1 MQLKLDEAKAAT
13 EVEARMAALHQDA
26 QQQQQLGRSAS
37 ASALQLEVL
46 SQQAAADAQAAPAVS
61 TAQTLLELC
70 SSESLVRV
78 QPVACVVAAA
88 SDICRS

>member
-26 QQQQQLGRSAS
+26 QQQQQQQQLLGRAAS

-46 SQQAAADAQAAPAVS
+46 SQQAAADEQAALDVS

-70 SSESLVRV
+70 SSESLAGVLV
-78 QPVACVVAAA
+78 
-88 SDICRS
+88 

>member
-26 QQQQQLGRSAS
+26 QQQQQQQQQQLGRAAS

-46 SQQAAADAQAAPAVS
+46 SQQAAADEQAPPDVS
-61 TAQTLLELC
+61 TAHTLLELC
-70 SSESLVRV
+70 SSELMAGMLV
-78 QPVACVVAAA
+78 
-88 SDICRS
+88 